1 MSLLFYAIPFET
13 QNPGILTWVWMTR
26 VKWGHSR
33 ETTYGEVAALSTTS
47 VASCLRGSRCP
58 FNYFSSFMFLCDL

>member
-47 VASCLRGSRCP
+47 VASCFCVT
-58 FNYFSSFMFLCDL
+58 CK